1 MGGGVIVFRKCPDV
15 ALKHFVAS
23 NYGEG
28 VLYHEDVLKPH
39 LRCTSDTPLPCHH
52 WSNVV
57 WVCQSVGFFRAGA
70 AYILSHIFALTH
82 VDVAKRLQYGGFL
95 VSLYSKFVHSHLKI
109 HTLKKKKTKNSTKF
123 PNQPKKNTHRNNF
136 HDFLHGLFWG
146 EEISYE
152 FEPPRIPPPRHRTTP
167 RWLAAT
173 PGDKEGHRDLG
184 CTCIYIYTN
193 I

>member
-1 MGGGVIVFRKCPDV
+1 MMGGVIVFRKCPDV

-70 AYILSHIFALTH
+70 AYILSHILALTH

-109 HTLKKKKTKNSTKF
+109 HTFKKQTQRILRNF
-123 PNQPKKNTHRNNF
+123 PTNPKKHTPKQLPRF
-136 HDFLHGLFWG
+136 
-146 EEISYE
+146 
-152 FEPPRIPPPRHRTTP
+152 PPRIVLGGRNFLRIWTSTNSTTKAQDNPQVAGRNSWRQRRAPRSRMYMY
-167 RWLAAT
+167 
-173 PGDKEGHRDLG
+173 
-184 CTCIYIYTN
+184 IYIYTN